1 MPALKD
7 SFVELDPNRYQKIPP
22 LANSYGPTFMPSLPP
37 EPPIVIRRSPVL
49 ISSLPIIST
58 NVDGITRQFYGGR
71 TLPMRRLITP

>member
-7 SFVELDPNRYQKIPP
+7 TFVELDPNRYQRVTPA
-22 LANSYGPTFMPSLPP
+22 ANAPTFMPALPP
-37 EPPIVIRRSPVL
+37 EPPIAIRRSSVL